1 MQVDFAQAMEVVFY
15 AMAGV
20 MALAFVVALLW
31 MPRGLAEPGS
41 ADET

>member
-1 MQVDFAQAMEVVFY
+1 MEIVFY
-15 AMAGV
+15 GMAGA
-20 MALAFVVALLW
+20 MALAFIVALVT